1 MKPSAAYRFASDE
14 EAMGLFND
22 ARQAVFEEFSKTS
35 PDDPGALVRLRM
47 KLECLD
53 DLKGKIT
60 SLAHDFARGQK

>member
-1 MKPSAAYRFASDE
+1 MRLFDDE
-14 EAMGLFND
+14 RRAI
-22 ARQAVFEEFSKTS
+22 FEEFSKTS
-35 PDDPGALVRLRM
+35 PDDSGALVRLRL